1 MKKELTNFALS
12 LGVQAEYS
20 GNLHTLFLSGANAD
34 YVLAC
39 ILRDFP
45 ANELGFDVIIK
56 YNL

>member
-1 MKKELTNFALS
+1 MKKELINFALS

-39 ILRDFP
+39 IVRDVST
-45 ANELGFDVIIK
+45 NDLGFDVIIK